1 MLEGNPLA
9 SLLGMLGVIV
19 VILVLAWWATKQIAQ
34 RPGLQG
40 FSGRLPKGDFSILAQ
55 IPLGRE
61 QRLVVVECA
70 ARYFLLGITEHNIS
84 MLSELSE
91 EEVQQWKQGQE
102 EEPAH
107 GGRQSFLV
115 LLQNKM
121 RR

>member
-1 MLEGNPLA
+1 MLQGNPLA
-9 SLLGMLGVIV
+9 SLLGMLAVIAAV
-19 VILVLAWWATKQIAQ
+19 LILAWWATKQIAQ

-40 FSGRLPKGDFSILAQ
+40 FGGRLPNGEMSILAQ

-70 ARYFLLGITEHNIS
+70 ARYFLLGVTEHNIS
-84 MLSELSE
+84 MLSELRE
-91 EEVQQWKQGQE
+91 EDVQQWTQGQE
-102 EEPAH
+102 EPVPTSK
-107 GGRQSFLV
+107 QSFST

>member
-1 MLEGNPLA
+1 MLQGNPFV
-9 SLLGMLGVIV
+9 SLLGMLVLIAA
-19 VILVLAWWATKQIAQ
+19 ILFLAWWATKQIAQ

-40 FSGRLPKGDFSILAQ
+40 FGGRLPNGDMSVLAQ

-70 ARYFLLGITEHNIS
+70 ARYFLLGVTEHNIS

-91 EEVQQWKQGQE
+91 EDVQQWKEGQE
-102 EEPAH
+102 ESVPGSKQAF
-107 GGRQSFLV
+107 SA

>member
-1 MLEGNPLA
+1 MLEGNPLI
-9 SLLGMLGVIV
+9 SLLGMLVIV
-19 VILVLAWWATKQIAQ
+19 GAILVLAWWATKQIAQ

-40 FSGRLPKGDFSILAQ
+40 FGGRLPNGDMSVLAQ

-70 ARYFLLGITEHNIS
+70 ARYFLLGVTEHNIS
-84 MLSELSE
+84 MLSELDE
-91 EEVQQWKQGQE
+91 ESVQQWKQEQDE
-102 EEPAH
+102 SSAPVSM
-107 GGRQSFLV
+107 QSFST

>member
-1 MLEGNPLA
+1 MLDGNPLI
-9 SLLGMLGVIV
+9 SLLGMLV
-19 VILVLAWWATKQIAQ
+19 VVGAILVLAWWATKQIAQ

-40 FSGRLPKGDFSILAQ
+40 FGGRLPNGEISILAQ
-55 IPLGRE
+55 MPLGRE

-70 ARYFLLGITEHNIS
+70 ARYFLLGVTEHNIS

-91 EEVQQWKQGQE
+91 EDAQRWKQEQE
-102 EEPAH
+102 NSAP
-107 GGRQSFLV
+107 GSRQSFSI